1 MYRKLQLL
9 LTLLLALPI
18 GMLAAGTT
26 WQSATEISI
35 NGSANGTLSES
46 NEEQWYWFA
55 VTEDGQSELTVTPSG
70 KLNVWDVTLYTYSGD
85 QTDIVQ
91 RNIVGIGTSAGT
103 MTTTDLAPGTYFI
116 RVRRYS
122 ESGSYTLTSKYTP
135 NPFANDGKH
144 DDWTTAKWL
153 EDGKSARGHLGY
165 SYFNDKNEEDWY
177 YINVNVDGQADI
189 TIDPDQTFGLNV
201 WDLTLYTYN
210 EDQTDLVQRNI
221 KGIGKEL
228 STMTTTDLAPG
239 TYFIRVRRY
248 DSHGG
253 YTLSYKLTP
262 NPFANDGK
270 HDDWTTAKALGNGQ
284 TVQGHL
290 GYCYF
295 KDTNEEDWYYINV
308 NADRK
313 ADITINPDQTFALNV
328 WDLTLY
334 TYNEDQTDIVQRNI
348 KGIGKE
354 LGTMTT
360 TDLAPGIYYLRVRR
374 YGDHGGYTLSYQ
386 LTPNPFAN
394 DGKHDDWMT
403 AKWLE
408 DGKTVQGHLGY
419 LYFNDRN
426 EEDWYCYEVT
436 ADGKLDITINP
447 SQTFN
452 LNVWDVTLY
461 TYNGDQTDIVQ
472 RNIKGI
478 GKELGTMTTTN
489 LAPGVY
495 FLRVRRYG
503 DHGGYRLKA
512 LLTPNGYA
520 NDPEPNNEWTQAV
533 ALEAN
538 KTVTGHLGYNYFNN
552 TDEEDWYM
560 IQQPAKGTVTLTIHP
575 DQEFGLNIWDVTL
588 YGYNSDQTDITQ
600 KGISGVGREDK
611 EFVVNDIDAG
621 TYFVKVRR
629 YSDHGSYLL
638 KYGTKLD
645 KVEPTKPEVPEDID
659 DINSTEDPLPGDNP
673 TPGPGPDDPGY
684 DVTDQFTLW
693 YTLDSGGG
701 TVAYKLAEKP
711 QVRLLGAETT
721 VTSSRGVMT
730 FETTKIWKFTLDT
743 KGSPVGIDETPVQQT
758 EGSVSRGDDAL
769 IFSGCRP
776 GEPVFVYTTGGALV
790 SQQRIGADGT
800 LELPLGTLRP
810 GMYIVKAGS
819 VNLKFMKK

>member
-1 MYRKLQLL
+1 M
-9 LTLLLALPI
+9 
-18 GMLAAGTT
+18 
-26 WQSATEISI
+26 
-35 NGSANGTLSES
+35 
-46 NEEQWYWFA
+46 
-55 VTEDGQSELTVTPSG
+55 
-70 KLNVWDVTLYTYSGD
+70 
-85 QTDIVQ
+85 
-91 RNIVGIGTSAGT
+91 
-103 MTTTDLAPGTYFI
+103 
-116 RVRRYS
+116 
-122 ESGSYTLTSKYTP
+122 
-135 NPFANDGKH
+135 
-144 DDWTTAKWL
+144 
-153 EDGKSARGHLGY
+153 
-165 SYFNDKNEEDWY
+165 
-177 YINVNVDGQADI
+177 
-189 TIDPDQTFGLNV
+189 
-201 WDLTLYTYN
+201 
-210 EDQTDLVQRNI
+210 
-221 KGIGKEL
+221 
-228 STMTTTDLAPG
+228 
-239 TYFIRVRRY
+239 
-248 DSHGG
+248 
-253 YTLSYKLTP
+253 
-262 NPFANDGK
+262 
-270 HDDWTTAKALGNGQ
+270 
-284 TVQGHL
+284 
-290 GYCYF
+290 
-295 KDTNEEDWYYINV
+295 
-308 NADRK
+308 
-313 ADITINPDQTFALNV
+313 

-447 SQTFN
+447 SQTFG

-800 LELPLGTLRP
+800 LELSLGTLRP

>member
-1 MYRKLQLL
+1 MNRKIQLL

-70 KLNVWDVTLYTYSGD
+70 KLNVWDVTLYTYNGD

-248 DSHGG
+248 GSHGG

-270 HDDWTTAKALGNGQ
+270 HDDWTTAKALEDGK
-284 TVQGHL
+284 TVQGHI
-290 GYCYF
+290 GYYYF
-295 KDTNEEDWYYINV
+295 NDRNEEDWYYINV
-308 NADRK
+308 NADGK
-313 ADITINPDQTFALNV
+313 ADITINPDQTFAMNV

-447 SQTFN
+447 SQTFG

-800 LELPLGTLRP
+800 LELSLGTLRP

>member
-1 MYRKLQLL
+1 MNRKIQLL

-70 KLNVWDVTLYTYSGD
+70 KLNVWDVTLYTYNGD

-270 HDDWTTAKALGNGQ
+270 HDDWTTAKALEDGK
-284 TVQGHL
+284 TVQGHI
-290 GYCYF
+290 GYYYF
-295 KDTNEEDWYYINV
+295 NDRNEEDWYYINV
-308 NADRK
+308 NADGK

-447 SQTFN
+447 SQTFG

-800 LELPLGTLRP
+800 LELSLGTLRP

>member
-1 MYRKLQLL
+1 MNRKIQLL

-70 KLNVWDVTLYTYSGD
+70 KLNVWDVTLYTYNGD

-153 EDGKSARGHLGY
+153 EDGKTVQGHIGY
-165 SYFNDKNEEDWY
+165 YYFNDRNEEDWY

-248 DSHGG
+248 GSHGG

-270 HDDWTTAKALGNGQ
+270 HDDWTTAKALEDGK
-284 TVQGHL
+284 TVQGHI
-290 GYCYF
+290 GYYYF
-295 KDTNEEDWYYINV
+295 NDRNEEDWYYINV
-308 NADRK
+308 NADGK

-447 SQTFN
+447 SQTFG

-730 FETTKIWKFTLDT
+730 FETAKIWKFTLDT

-800 LELPLGTLRP
+800 LELSLGTLRP

>member
-1 MYRKLQLL
+1 MNRKIQLL

-70 KLNVWDVTLYTYSGD
+70 K
-85 QTDIVQ
+85 
-91 RNIVGIGTSAGT
+91 
-103 MTTTDLAPGTYFI
+103 
-116 RVRRYS
+116 
-122 ESGSYTLTSKYTP
+122 
-135 NPFANDGKH
+135 
-144 DDWTTAKWL
+144 
-153 EDGKSARGHLGY
+153 
-165 SYFNDKNEEDWY
+165 
-177 YINVNVDGQADI
+177 
-189 TIDPDQTFGLNV
+189 
-201 WDLTLYTYN
+201 
-210 EDQTDLVQRNI
+210 
-221 KGIGKEL
+221 
-228 STMTTTDLAPG
+228 
-239 TYFIRVRRY
+239 
-248 DSHGG
+248 
-253 YTLSYKLTP
+253 
-262 NPFANDGK
+262 
-270 HDDWTTAKALGNGQ
+270 
-284 TVQGHL
+284 
-290 GYCYF
+290 
-295 KDTNEEDWYYINV
+295 
-308 NADRK
+308 
-313 ADITINPDQTFALNV
+313 
-328 WDLTLY
+328 
-334 TYNEDQTDIVQRNI
+334 
-348 KGIGKE
+348 
-354 LGTMTT
+354 
-360 TDLAPGIYYLRVRR
+360 
-374 YGDHGGYTLSYQ
+374 
-386 LTPNPFAN
+386 
-394 DGKHDDWMT
+394 
-403 AKWLE
+403 
-408 DGKTVQGHLGY
+408 
-419 LYFNDRN
+419 
-426 EEDWYCYEVT
+426 
-436 ADGKLDITINP
+436 
-447 SQTFN
+447 

>member
-70 KLNVWDVTLYTYSGD
+70 KLNVWDVTLYTYNGD

-122 ESGSYTLTSKYTP
+122 ESGSYTLTSKYAP

-270 HDDWTTAKALGNGQ
+270 HDDWTTAKALEDGK
-284 TVQGHL
+284 TVQGHI
-290 GYCYF
+290 GYYYF
-295 KDTNEEDWYYINV
+295 NDRNEEDWYYINV
-308 NADRK
+308 NVDGQ

-447 SQTFN
+447 SQTFG

-600 KGISGVGREDK
+600 IGISGVGREDK

-673 TPGPGPDDPGY
+673 TPDPGQDDPEFG
-684 DVTDQFTLW
+684 VIDQFTLW

-701 TVAYKLAEKP
+701 TVAYKLSEKP